1 MNRAK
6 AEFFDSQVNEAWAAS
21 DYGAEEIAKINRMLA
36 YADLRRGHRVI
47 EPGCGTGRLT
57 AILAQAVGPTGM
69 VLGFEI
75 SREMREAALRR
86 MRTRENVLLL
96 LEPVEAYPFAPE
108 DYDIVLCHNVFP
120 HFDDK
125 PAALRCLATALKKGG
140 RFIVFHFMNSA
151 GINDLHRKADVS
163 VLHDMLPAE
172 TEMRNLFRA
181 AGMSIDMLRDDEL
194 GYLLSA
200 TRNR

>member
-6 AEFFDSQVNEAWAAS
+6 AEFFDSQVNESWAAS
-21 DYGAEEIAKINRMLA
+21 EYGTEEIAKIKRMLT
-36 YADLRRGHRVI
+36 YADLRQGHRVI

-75 SREMREAALRR
+75 SREMIEAARR
-86 MRTRENVLLL
+86 RVGARENVFLH
-96 LEPVEAYPFAPE
+96 LEPVEGYPFTPE
-108 DYDIVLCHNVFP
+108 NCDIVLCHNVFP

-125 PAALRCLATALKKGG
+125 PEALRCLASALKKGG
-140 RFIVFHFMNSA
+140 KFIVFHFMNSA
-151 GINDLHRKADVS
+151 GINDLHRKTDLS
-163 VLHDMLPAE
+163 VLHDMLPVE
-172 TEMRNLFRA
+172 TEMRGLFRA
-181 AGMSIDMLRDDEL
+181 VGMEIDMLRDDEL

-200 TRNR
+200 SRN